1 MNNNEKIKNGHNQLL
16 LKLKNKNNINLH
28 SDLMKIPVEHLY
40 KEALREIGEQE
51 AYIDELKS
59 TINDLRAELNNPS
72 AKAEKQKLLKELKRE
87 ELYQNQKNVLK
98 KCREENKKLKNT
110 ITELITKVV
119 SYSQT
124 INDLQSK
131 LQDRESQNN

>member
-1 MNNNEKIKNGHNQLL
+1 MNSDEKIKNGHNQLL

>member
-1 MNNNEKIKNGHNQLL
+1 MDRDEKIKNGHNQLL

-87 ELYQNQKNVLK
+87 DLYQNQKNVIK

>member
-1 MNNNEKIKNGHNQLL
+1 MDRDEKIKNGHNQLL

>member
-1 MNNNEKIKNGHNQLL
+1 MNSDEKIKNGHNQLL

-28 SDLMKIPVEHLY
+28 SDLMKIPVEYLY

-72 AKAEKQKLLKELKRE
+72 AKAEKQKLLKELKL
-87 ELYQNQKNVLK
+87 LYQLFF
-98 KCREENKKLKNT
+98 L
-110 ITELITKVV
+110 
-119 SYSQT
+119 
-124 INDLQSK
+124 
-131 LQDRESQNN
+131 

>member
-1 MNNNEKIKNGHNQLL
+1 MNNNEKIKNGHNQHL